1 MPQLRIQS
9 LANKYLSHA
18 TEGLATLDTKNE
30 MVNTQAQLLQGLKR
44 NVSILRLKNATG

>member
-18 TEGLATLDTKNE
+18 TEGLAELDTKNK
-30 MVNTQAQLLQGLKR
+30 MVNTQAQLLQGLKG